1 MPNIT
6 YEVSLGGDAFEKI
19 DSLVKKF
26 DELSK
31 LSVNLNI
38 NSIES
43 AISKIEESLSKL
55 PKDIAVNFSSNA
67 GDVLSQVQGIVSA
80 LEGIPKDV
88 SITFTSN
95 IDELSSKINN
105 LVATLG
111 AIQKSVSIGVSAQ
124 QPQKAISAPTFES
137 VSKSET
143 SIKDTRDTAPALFNT
158 LVSAQKVIS
167 ERSTKAASAIPT
179 VESRPAEKVA
189 TQSMSGEFKQFA
201 QDIASRTADAV
212 KGSLFQAPKQS
223 YQEIKTVMQS
233 LPEDIKYKQI
243 EANSASQSVVQ
254 NNVKNVFNELIE
266 ANKAYG
272 SQEAKSY
279 PAIYSAAQML
289 ASGYPQKS
297 GIPELESAMNTVRST
312 LAIEGKVSSK
322 LSESPKIEAEL
333 GQLTMFGV
341 KPNAALFQE
350 QNRLAASEQM
360 HPGQLSLMD
369 WRDPVKEFV
378 SRAASEFKGKK
389 GFDPV
394 AALRFI
400 EREAEA
406 IYKNAPGANTLDAM
420 SEQITPH
427 NLFLI
432 STGKSPLVVGNW
444 EKVGKAG
451 SEWIRWTGKNK
462 EQAELTQQVPQ
473 PELSDTSKALKAI
486 GDSFSA
492 NFDKGEYETNL
503 DNYRRIFSERTGG
516 TPVDK
521 LETFA
526 SFRQGKRF
534 IEASWKAAGNEGL
547 TGSQAFDIVT
557 NRKPWDM
564 NGPEG
569 TARIIPQSEI
579 SIQNADKKTSDEVKE
594 PVKLYM
600 DTQLFARKQ
609 NELPPF
615 VHTPTEGKMLPIA
628 EAKSAVGR
636 GLKEF
641 NFLPPVPVGS
651 TYQEAVASVV
661 GQLGGSFTSLDVE
674 NTLGVNELGKR
685 ELYQVAASKYHL
697 EGKKVVNY
705 PEKDLNQYILPEIPF
720 ETKEKDFTH
729 KISYKQLLASGAE
742 HADVELPKVVEKIF
756 GKDTLPVV
764 VGHAIGTDL
773 SKIAAYS
780 PESTTSGLNYV
791 SYDTYRNLQKARIP
805 KKLEKIISEDFGLG
819 NEVAADT
826 MHDASSDA
834 RFTGHYFSAA
844 APVFSLFQ
852 EGRITEKETQD
863 ILEIMRPRIV
873 HADPEKGASGG
884 YTVETSPEFQ
894 AKFLEYST
902 RKTSDFPSFNGAKE
916 IMPYYG
922 MAKVGSAKT
931 GETVG
936 LIDIPDI
943 SKIRETSV
951 NIRIGFNELETLPK
965 NTEVTAEVKLQSEV
979 PASLP
984 EVAPAQEKRRSA
996 ARQKQLPMFDTPGP
1010 VGRGAV
1016 VGVEEIKQESP
1027 EKKFVGQ
1034 IKALS
1039 EVKSVQAKEPPIE
1052 QIAAMPQKAVVE
1064 APETAMPIKAP
1075 KTDNVFGNRTGKEY
1089 EVSLARELFTAAT
1102 GIYTRQR
1109 VEKQEPVS
1117 SVILTPNQVAAQG
1130 GKKLYTPP
1138 TQNIIIPQSQQP
1150 QSLIIPQRIAVQETG
1165 IVATAQQ
1172 VIKDK
1177 YEWGQNIPPKPG
1189 VTALSTISSGSGFS
1203 GFVPPYS
1210 RNTQSGRKPPSGGSI
1225 PPSGGWD
1232 WGQQPKQLPT
1242 EPIKPDIISDL
1253 ADKYKDRNKF
1263 NQSDLF
1269 AMTLTSRA
1277 IQGIGEEYLSIFRP
1291 SEELYKK
1298 VSPHFQKTRVVSE
1311 MSDDQYSTFIKQMKE
1326 VAPTTM
1332 MPLTE
1337 VAELSYMFETRGYS
1351 TPETTPNVVRTL
1363 GAAGRITGEDPL
1375 QMSGAIMSL
1384 MQTWNPM
1391 SIDALK
1397 VKALDLINRFSDV
1410 MTYSYVKSPMESKWL
1425 KDIANYA
1432 APTFATMG
1440 FSPEDTVSTFM
1451 AMSQMIPTAGVA
1463 ARGTRMALYNLFDPE
1478 KIQGATEKYGIDFNE
1493 IASEVTSS
1501 GGTLGDALESLA
1513 QKISGLSIG
1522 DQLSVLRYIGGGVR
1536 GATALQALMPV
1547 TSMISGYAVD
1557 LKEKSVGYT
1566 ASANRYEYL
1575 TEIGQFKAATA
1586 SKEAAQY
1593 GVGEKTLPVVTAWT
1607 KLETSALEG
1616 LSSMSTPVHAGLYG
1630 AAKGAGL
1637 GADLLQTFA
1646 NVGMLQLAQQMSPGS
1661 NIMKKGLMASGVAVG
1676 LAAVANVTSYLDQQ
1690 DAVSSAKSLYKDLY
1704 KEGTYANPEEFFSME
1719 YNPRPTNWFSR
1730 TLGIGSPNKS
1740 LEEMNWTERL
1750 TEGIGDVVGGF
1761 FGLSQRSYIGG
1772 HWVEP
1777 GVAKE
1782 LISSETSALTQSY
1795 DIKESKQLLTL
1806 PLEERKEQ
1814 LKRVKGEKDA
1824 IDMFASQSLSTLSS
1838 SEQVLDSI
1846 YYFDKGEMSKL
1857 SSQEKED
1864 YNKTYPTYLNAP
1876 QAEEQVKYI
1885 TSTLKK
1891 LGATETGSAMPMSNL
1906 FNINRAITGT
1916 AKTLYPDDEKA
1927 QAKYINETMRSVLTK
1942 NGYDNQNVQGVD
1954 FAALSTVITSLVSS
1968 LSSLSGAAESAADA
1982 LSSIEGSG
1990 AGKQVALTDR
2000 QLSEWM
2006 NNTYGQQKD
2015 VFPMPGMSLQRKT
2028 DKDGQTVYDFV
2039 YDPDAAKY
2047 FEAPASS
2054 SNTAVPIENISGL
2067 RGTESPTSET
2077 VISSLSDV
2085 SGLRSST
2092 ASIQQD
2098 LPEIQISKLRAKE
2111 IDEVIGQEPQ
2121 VMEAGIWG
2129 PVAKFA
2135 AKAVGVLAVSSIVKN
2150 AIPKEGLTLESA
2162 FEFLDNT
2169 PYNKAIRE
2177 SWQSKI
2183 PPEVEGFGAGA
2194 AGTASG
2200 GGGAMSNYK
2209 AGVAGTTSGGG
2220 AGGAF
2225 GDEVPFPKEEVQTK
2239 EKEVES
2245 VVNLTKTA
2253 TESDLSEIKYY
2264 RAEQQNY
2271 MYRSSLSNGEV
2282 VVDRTKVD
2290 DLGKPYG
2297 ETLRFTEQ
2305 DYINNRS
2312 TVYPEAGDVRK
2323 EVVSALSG
2331 VQSIPG
2337 TASGGVFDIK
2347 EPDTKYSSREEL
2359 FSAAIDKVE
2368 SRKGPAK
2375 EGYEY
2380 FVDDFG
2386 AYGYVVTQRKKTEQE
2401 PIDFSQ
2407 AKPGYEWKSIEA
2419 GGVNMVFQ
2427 AKVPENFD
2435 AETGKLKMPSSD
2447 NYEKLGS
2454 ISGRPVLDSLGVGQV
2469 LDFTGGL
2476 KQPSFPN
2483 SNFLFDSPMLSATSG
2498 LLKKEFTM
2506 PEFEIP
2512 GKPQL
2517 NFDGIQGSISS
2528 GSDKDL
2534 DISTVESALMQ
2545 LATSIANAAMNMNG
2559 LVKSNITEK
2568 DKISQPSFEKSFEN
2582 YTAQSRIDYFKNI
2595 PTSEAYKESP
2605 LRQVDQAT
2613 YAKSTIQ
2620 QFQPIIPDITK
2631 NYAQTAI
2638 PSVQQQV
2645 QPYSLEFTSYKKPEY
2660 TQETFAPLFQTQVQ
2674 QPQMQKIDFSSNL
2687 QPPAKIDIA
2696 EYTQKNITQS
2706 YTPTTNNI
2714 IPQDK
2719 QITIP
2724 VFEPS
2729 FNNVQQETK
2738 QTVLLQQ
2745 YQPTSP
2751 VVQNQSPVVIQNP
2764 FNPAMNFQNQL
2775 VDFSNSL
2782 GVVGSILRASMFGGI
2797 S

>member
-38 NSIES
+38 TSVES

-55 PKDIAVNFSSNA
+55 PKDIAINFSSNA

-111 AIQKSVSIGVSAQ
+111 AIQKSVSIGVSTQ
-124 QPQKAISAPTFES
+124 QPQKAISAPTFERAPE
-137 VSKSET
+137 SKT
-143 SIKDTRDTAPALFNT
+143 SIKDTGDTAPALFNT

-167 ERSTKAASAIPT
+167 ERDTKAASTIPV
-179 VESRPAEKVA
+179 VESHPAEKVA

-201 QDIASRTADAV
+201 QDIALRTADAV

-233 LPEDIKYKQI
+233 LPEEIKYKQI

-254 NNVKNVFNELIE
+254 NNVKNIFNELVE

-297 GIPELESAMNTVRST
+297 GIPELESAMSTVRST

-322 LSESPKIEAEL
+322 LSEFPKREAEL

-341 KPNAALFQE
+341 KPNAASLQE

-369 WRDPVKEFV
+369 WRYPPGEFAR
-378 SRAASEFKGKK
+378 RAASEFKGKK
-389 GFDPV
+389 GKAPV

-406 IYKNAPGANTLDAM
+406 IYKNAPGANTVDEM
-420 SEQITPH
+420 SKQITPH

-444 EKVGKAG
+444 ERVGEPG
-451 SEWIRWTGKNK
+451 REWIRWTGKNK

-534 IEASWKAAGNEGL
+534 IEESWKAAGNEGL

-594 PVKLYM
+594 PAKLYM

-609 NELPPF
+609 NKLPPF

-628 EAKSAVGR
+628 EAKSAVGK

-641 NFLPPVPVGS
+641 NFLPPVPAGS

-729 KISYKQLLASGAE
+729 KISYRQLLASGVE
-742 HADVELPKVVEKIF
+742 HADVELPKVIEKIF
-756 GKDTLPVV
+756 GKDTLPVIA
-764 VGHAIGTDL
+764 GHAIGTDL

-805 KKLEKIISEDFGLG
+805 KRLEKIISEDFGLG

-884 YTVETSPEFQ
+884 YTVETSQEFQ
-894 AKFLEYST
+894 AKFLEYSN
-902 RKTSDFPSFNGAKE
+902 RKTSDFPSFNAAEE

-936 LIDIPDI
+936 LIDIQDI

-965 NTEVTAEVKLQSEV
+965 NTEVTAEVKLQSGV
-979 PASLP
+979 PSALP
-984 EVAPAQEKRRSA
+984 EAAPAQEKRRSA
-996 ARQKQLPMFDTPGP
+996 ARQKQLPMFDTPEP

-1052 QIAAMPQKAVVE
+1052 QIAAMPQKTVVE
-1064 APETAMPIKAP
+1064 ALETAIPIKAP

-1117 SVILTPNQVAAQG
+1117 SIILTPNQVAARE

-1138 TQNIIIPQSQQP
+1138 TQNIIIPQSKQP

-1189 VTALSTISSGSGFS
+1189 VTDLSVFRSGGSGLAPQSSWNPPS
-1203 GFVPPYS
+1203 GGS
-1210 RNTQSGRKPPSGGSI
+1210 KPPSGGSK
-1225 PPSGGWD
+1225 PPSDGWD
-1232 WGQQPKQLPT
+1232 WGQQPT
-1242 EPIKPDIISDL
+1242 EPIKPEIISDL
-1253 ADKYKDRNKF
+1253 ADKYKNRNKF

-1291 SEELYKK
+1291 SEELYKE

-1311 MSDDQYSTFIKQMKE
+1311 MSGDQYSTFIKQMKE

-1332 MPLTE
+1332 MPLAE

-1397 VKALDLINRFSDV
+1397 VKAPDLINRFSDV

-1522 DQLSVLRYIGGGVR
+1522 DQLSALRYIGGGVR

-1616 LSSMSTPVHAGLYG
+1616 LSSMPTPVHAGLYG

-1690 DAVSSAKSLYKDLY
+1690 DAVSSARSLYKDLY

-1782 LISSETSALTQSY
+1782 LIASETSALTKLY
-1795 DIKESKQLLTL
+1795 DIKEAKQLLTL
-1806 PLEERKEQ
+1806 PQEERKEQ

-1864 YNKTYPTYLNAP
+1864 YNKTYPTYINAP

-1891 LGATETGSAMPMSNL
+1891 LGATETGSAMPLSSL
-1906 FNINRAITGT
+1906 FNINRAIAGT

-1927 QAKYINETMRSVLTK
+1927 QAKYINETMGSVLTK
-1942 NGYDNQNVQGVD
+1942 NGYGNQNVQGVD

-1982 LSSIEGSG
+1982 LSSIESSG

-2054 SNTAVPIENISGL
+2054 SNTAVPIENVSGL
-2067 RGTESPTSET
+2067 RGTESPTAET

-2135 AKAVGVLAVSSIVKN
+2135 AKAVGVLAVNSIVKN
-2150 AIPKEGLTLESA
+2150 AIPKEGLTLYNA

-2209 AGVAGTTSGGG
+2209 AGVSGTTSGGG

-2347 EPDTKYSSREEL
+2347 EPDTKYSSREDL
-2359 FSAAIDKVE
+2359 FSAAIDKIE
-2368 SRKGPAK
+2368 RKKGPAK

-2407 AKPGYEWKSIEA
+2407 AKPGYEWKNIEA
-2419 GGVNMVFQ
+2419 GGVSMVFQ

-2498 LLKKEFTM
+2498 LLKKESAM

-2512 GKPQL
+2512 SKPQL

-2660 TQETFAPLFQTQVQ
+2660 TQETFAPLFQNQVQ

-2751 VVQNQSPVVIQNP
+2751 VVQNQSPVVIQNQ

-2775 VDFSNSL
+2775 VDFSSSL